1 MKKLVMTMIAAAA
14 FAAYAQ
20 QADTPTPS
28 EADTPET
35 PETSEEV
42 TPQEPAS
49 ETPETPEAPASE
61 EVTPQEPE
69 TPETPESPESPEEE
83 VTPQEP
89 VSPVDAFC
97 AEWFAS
103 TNAAAEWKASHPVRV
118 ALIEKYGTASLAQC
132 SFAETANAV
141 VEYAADP
148 GPFDLGDDLDA
159 LKKDVL
165 RASLKIMKRAL
176 RRKGISFV
184 VAPDGTNPI
193 QTAVDGLSAVLSAK
207 KMEGVKEWVA
217 EWSPGTEW
225 IAPAWMSDEATAE
238 LSDSVFFGD
247 TDFDRRAQFRLC
259 AVLGVVQ
266 YNAFV
271 DRYNGVEEPPDESV
285 PDAPAEEEVS
295 E

>member
-1 MKKLVMTMIAAAA
+1 MKKLIMTMVAAAA

-20 QADTPTPS
+20 QADTPS
-28 EADTPET
+28 EATEPTPET
-35 PETSEEV
+35 PVEVTPEEPASETPEGV

-49 ETPETPEAPASE
+49 ETPETPE
-61 EVTPQEPE
+61 EVTPE
-69 TPETPESPESPEEE
+69 
-83 VTPQEP
+83 EP
-89 VSPVDAFC
+89 VSAIDAFC
-97 AEWFAS
+97 AGWFAS

-118 ALIEKYGTASLAQC
+118 SLIEKYGTASLAPC
-132 SFAETANAV
+132 SFPETANAI

-165 RASLKIMKRAL
+165 RSSLKIMKRAL

-184 VAPDGTNPI
+184 VSPDGTNPI
-193 QTAVDGLSAVLSAK
+193 QTAVDGLSAVLNAQ
-207 KMEGVKEWVA
+207 KMDGVREWVS

-225 IAPAWMSDEATAE
+225 VAPAWMSDEATAE

-271 DRYNGVEEPPDESV
+271 DRYNGVEEPPDEST

>member
-28 EADTPET
+28 EAETPET

-49 ETPETPEAPASE
+49 DT
-61 EVTPQEPE
+61 PE
-69 TPETPESPESPEEE
+69 TPETPESPEGE

-103 TNAAAEWKASHPVRV
+103 TDAAAAWKASHPVRV
-118 ALIEKYGTASLAQC
+118 SLVEKYGTASLAQC

-165 RASLKIMKRAL
+165 RSSLKIMKRAL

-193 QTAVDGLSAVLSAK
+193 QTAVDGLSAVLNAQ
-207 KMEGVKEWVA
+207 KMDGVREWVA

-225 IAPAWMSDEATAE
+225 VAPAWMSDEATAE

-285 PDAPAEEEVS
+285 PDAPAEGEVS

>member
-1 MKKLVMTMIAAAA
+1 MKKLVMTMIATAA

-28 EADTPET
+28 EADTPDT

-42 TPQEPAS
+42 TPQEP
-49 ETPETPEAPASE
+49 
-61 EVTPQEPE
+61 
-69 TPETPESPESPEEE
+69 
-83 VTPQEP
+83 
-89 VSPVDAFC
+89 VSAIDAFC

-103 TNAAAEWKASHPVRV
+103 ADAAAAWKASHPVRV
-118 ALIEKYGTASLAQC
+118 SLVEKYGTASLAQC

-165 RASLKIMKRAL
+165 RSSLKIMKRAL

-193 QTAVDGLSAVLSAK
+193 QTAVDGLSAVLNAQR
-207 KMEGVKEWVA
+207 MEGVKEWVA

-225 IAPAWMSDEATAE
+225 VAPAWMSDEATAE

-271 DRYNGVEEPPDESV
+271 DRYNGVEGPSDGGT
-285 PDAPAEEEVS
+285 PDAPAGEEVS

>member
-28 EADTPET
+28 EAETPET

-49 ETPETPEAPASE
+49 DT
-61 EVTPQEPE
+61 PE
-69 TPETPESPESPEEE
+69 TPETPESPEGE

-118 ALIEKYGTASLAQC
+118 SLIEKYGTASLAQC

-193 QTAVDGLSAVLSAK
+193 QTAVDGLSAVLNAQ
-207 KMEGVKEWVA
+207 KMDGVREWVA

-225 IAPAWMSDEATAE
+225 VAPAWMSDEATAE

-271 DRYNGVEEPPDESV
+271 DRYNGVEEPSDEST

>member
-14 FAAYAQ
+14 FAVHAQ
-20 QADTPTPS
+20 QADTPS
-28 EADTPET
+28 EAA
-35 PETSEEV
+35 
-42 TPQEPAS
+42 EPA
-49 ETPETPEAPASE
+49 PGASE
-61 EVTPQEPE
+61 EVA
-69 TPETPESPESPEEE
+69 
-83 VTPQEP
+83 PQEP
-89 VSPVDAFC
+89 VSAIDAFC

-103 TNAAAEWKASHPVRV
+103 ADAVAEWKASHPVRV
-118 ALIEKYGTASLAQC
+118 SLIEKYGTASLAQC

-159 LKKDVL
+159 LKKEVL
-165 RASLKIMKRAL
+165 RSSLKIMKRAL

-193 QTAVDGLSAVLSAK
+193 QTAVDGLSAVLNAQR
-207 KMEGVKEWVA
+207 MEGVRELVA

-225 IAPAWMSDEATAE
+225 VSPTWMSDEATAE
-238 LSDSVFFGD
+238 MSESVFFGD

-271 DRYNGVEEPPDESV
+271 DRYNGVEEPSDEST
-285 PDAPAEEEVS
+285 PDASAEEGAS
-295 E
+295 K

>member
-14 FAAYAQ
+14 FAVYAQ
-20 QADTPTPS
+20 QADTPS
-28 EADTPET
+28 EAAEPA

-42 TPQEPAS
+42 TPQEP
-49 ETPETPEAPASE
+49 
-61 EVTPQEPE
+61 
-69 TPETPESPESPEEE
+69 
-83 VTPQEP
+83 
-89 VSPVDAFC
+89 VSPIDAFC

-118 ALIEKYGTASLAQC
+118 ALIEKYGTASLDQC
-132 SFAETANAV
+132 AFAETANAV

-148 GPFDLGDDLDA
+148 GPFDLGDDLGA

-165 RASLKIMKRAL
+165 RSSLGIMKRAL

-193 QTAVDGLSAVLSAK
+193 QTAVDGLSAALNAQR
-207 KMEGVKEWVA
+207 MDGVREWVA

-225 IAPAWMSDEATAE
+225 VAPTWMSEEATAA
-238 LSDSVFFGD
+238 LSESVFFGD

-266 YNAFV
+266 YNGFV
-271 DRYNGVEEPPDESV
+271 DRYNSAEEPSDEST